1 MLRKNGEEATKLDAS
16 LLGQCRIEAE
26 PVFSITENIGNSKPE
41 FLPGFEFPILG
52 HPKPRKPET
61 LRRYAMRGR
70 DRSLRPSALIPA
82 MIFVSVGLS
91 TTIAFAQAAFFQGK
105 TVTVVQGRGP
115 GGTGDL
121 RVKALF
127 PFLQKYIPGNPTLV
141 AQYVPGAGGRTA
153 ANQTYKRVK
162 PDGLTIG
169 NPGAGLLTQAM
180 LDATGVEY
188 DFNKFIYLGSLD
200 SMVHWLFITRKEA
213 GFTTIE
219 KLRSAAELRIGAQ
232 SVGHTIYNTGRLFAW
247 VLGLKEPRFVVGYA
261 APELDLALLQGEVDA
276 KAALAASALRLEK
289 RLLDFHAI
297 IDVPKGNQHSHL
309 AYLPELESL
318 ARSDLDRKLVALQ
331 RAFRVTGTPF
341 ILPAGTPKDRV
352 EILQEA
358 FRKTFRDPEFVREYK
373 KLIDDEP
380 SPLFPEQLEK
390 FIKEMPRDTEVIEVY
405 KQLLGA
411 DPLSPR

>member
-1 MLRKNGEEATKLDAS
+1 M
-16 LLGQCRIEAE
+16 
-26 PVFSITENIGNSKPE
+26 
-41 FLPGFEFPILG
+41 
-52 HPKPRKPET
+52 
-61 LRRYAMRGR
+61 
-70 DRSLRPSALIPA
+70 
-82 MIFVSVGLS
+82 
-91 TTIAFAQAAFFQGK
+91 
-105 TVTVVQGRGP
+105 
-115 GGTGDL
+115 
-121 RVKALF
+121 
-127 PFLQKYIPGNPTLV
+127 
-141 AQYVPGAGGRTA
+141 
-153 ANQTYKRVK
+153 
-162 PDGLTIG
+162 
-169 NPGAGLLTQAM
+169 
-180 LDATGVEY
+180 
-188 DFNKFIYLGSLD
+188 
-200 SMVHWLFITRKEA
+200 
-213 GFTTIE
+213 
-219 KLRSAAELRIGAQ
+219 
-232 SVGHTIYNTGRLFAW
+232 
-247 VLGLKEPRFVVGYA
+247 
-261 APELDLALLQGEVDA
+261 DA